1 MNILVNVVNQKLKI
15 VKNINT
21 LISGTQEFIRFK
33 FLLDNDWDDL
43 TIFAQ
48 FIQNGTPYN
57 KYLESDRT
65 VCLPAEIEPGKFHLL
80 LYGTGGD
87 VIATTN
93 YLTIDV
99 DENILISNAS
109 STDISRSLYQQ
120 LVDVVHANNTS
131 INNQIATNTNSIDAL
146 SAQLASIIA
155 EHTPVSDT
163 EIYDA
168 RISHDGTEYNTL
180 GQHIRATTGE
190 NSNRLTSIESEIADA
205 RVGADGVVH
214 TNVGAHIRNVIVS
227 AETEIAALE
236 SQIDELQVAL
246 ENVSIDPD
254 DLGLYYD
261 ENTSYLYPTYK
272 DTVSANGIYA
282 QFGGGGGGGGGG
294 GDTVDAVLTVTNTTG
309 WLSKTIASGAECAL
323 SFTWSSIENGMSTG
337 DGSISITVNNVLKS
351 TYNIKQGDIIV
362 DISSFVSTGS
372 NKVKIRVSDTYD
384 QGKTITF
391 NITVVSISISSTF
404 DTSIVYTTAF
414 SFPFTPIGSIE
425 KTIYFYLDGSL
436 LGTQTTTVSGR
447 QLSFAIPAQ
456 THGSHTLRVYFEA
469 EINAETVRSNEL
481 YYEFIYAVSGN
492 TDTIITSPYNTPT
505 QQQYASIVIPF
516 TVYNPSALSSVVEIY
531 ANDVLVSS
539 QTVDRTEQS
548 YTYRATEYGPLV
560 IEIKSGNTTKEI
572 NITITE
578 VDIDIDAETEDLVL
592 YLSSY
597 GRSNSEDNPASWS
610 YGDIACSFTNF
621 NWVSDGWQFDSDG
634 ITVMRVSGDARLTI
648 PYKPFANDFRT
659 TGKTIEIEFATR
671 NVLNYD
677 STILSCM
684 NGGRGISITS
694 QKASLL
700 SEQSSISTQYKEE
713 EHVRV
718 SFVAEKRA
726 ENRLLYIY
734 INGIASGVVQY
745 PVDDD
750 FSQTSPVNISV
761 GSNDCTIDLYCIRVY
776 DNDLTRFQI
785 LDNWI
790 ADTQD
795 GSMMLDR
802 YNHNNVYDEYGNIVI
817 SALPSDLPYMI
828 IECAELP
835 QYKGDKKTCSG
846 SYVNPMDSTKNFTFN
861 GAQFDVQG
869 TSSQYYPRKNYKA
882 KFKNGFIMSSGNT
895 ISKYALNSDAIP
907 VNTFCFK
914 ADVASSEGAN
924 NVELVRLYNSA
935 CPYLTPAQVENP
947 KVRQGID
954 GFPMVIF
961 WADTSTGNVSF
972 IGKYNFNNDKS
983 TEDVFGFVDSDESWE
998 ILNNT
1003 GNRVLWKSNDYSGD
1017 DWLNDFEA
1025 RYPDLDPAY
1034 TDSTQLSEFATWAM
1048 STDTTAATN
1057 NTLPSPVTYDDI
1069 TYTTD
1074 SAEYRLAKF
1083 KAEAGDYMELDSA
1096 LFYYLFTELF
1106 LMVDSRAKNAFPS
1119 FIGTEVNSGE

>member
-1 MNILVNVVNQKLKI
+1 MNILINVVNQKLKI
-15 VKNINT
+15 VKNINN

-33 FLLDNDWDDL
+33 FFLDNDWDNL

-57 KYLESDRT
+57 KYLDSDRT
-65 VCLPAEIEPGKFHLL
+65 VCLPAEICPGEFHLL

-99 DENILISNAS
+99 DENILMSNAS

-120 LVDVVHANNTS
+120 LVDVVSANNTS
-131 INNQIATNTNSIDAL
+131 INNQIAINANNIDAL

-168 RISHDGTEYNTL
+168 RISHDGTEYDTV
-180 GQHIRATTGE
+180 GQHIRAVTGG

-205 RVGADGVVH
+205 RVGADGVTY
-214 TNVGAHIRNVIVS
+214 TNIGAHIRNVIVS

-236 SQIDELQVAL
+236 NQIDELETAL

-261 ENTSYLYPTYK
+261 ETTSYLYPTYK
-272 DTVSANGIYA
+272 DTVSANGIFA
-282 QFGGGGGGGGGG
+282 QFGGGGGGGG

-309 WLSKTIASGAECAL
+309 WLSKTIASGAECTL
-323 SFTWSSIENGMSTG
+323 SFTWSSIENEMPTG

-351 TYNIKQGDIIV
+351 TYNIKQGDITV
-362 DISSFVSTGS
+362 DISSLVSTGS
-372 NKVKIRVSDTYD
+372 NKVKIRISDTYD

-391 NITVVSISISSTF
+391 NITVVAISISSTF

-414 SFPFTPIGSIE
+414 SFPFIPVGSVE

-456 THGSHTLRVYFEA
+456 THGAHTLRVYFES

-481 YYEFIYAVSGN
+481 YYEFIYAVPGN
-492 TDTIITSPYNTPT
+492 TTTIITSQFNKTE
-505 QQQYASIVIPF
+505 QQQFSSIVIPF
-516 TVYNPSALSSVVEIY
+516 TVYNPSSLSSDVEIY
-531 ANDVLVSS
+531 ANNTLVSS

-548 YTYRATEYGPLV
+548 YTYRASDAGTLAIG
-560 IEIKSGNTTKEI
+560 ITSGGTTKTITI
-572 NITITE
+572 NITE
-578 VDIDIDAETEDLVL
+578 VDIDVEAETEDLVL

-610 YGDIACSFTNF
+610 YENISCTFTNF
-621 NWVSDGWQFDSDG
+621 NWASDGWQTDSDG
-634 ITVMRVSGDARLTI
+634 VTVMRVSGDARLTI
-648 PYKPFANDFRT
+648 PYKPFASDFRT

-684 NGGRGISITS
+684 NDGRGIAITS
-694 QKASLL
+694 QRAYLN

-713 EHVRV
+713 EHVRIA
-718 SFVAEKRA
+718 FVAEKRA
-726 ENRLLYIY
+726 DNRLLYIY

-750 FSQTSPVNISV
+750 FSQSSPVNISV
-761 GSNDCTIDLYCIRVY
+761 GSNDCTIDIYCIRIY
-776 DNDLTRFQI
+776 DNNLTRYQI

-795 GSMMLDR
+795 GATMLDR

-846 SYVNPMDSTKNFTFN
+846 SYVNPMDSTKNFTFT
-861 GAQFDVQG
+861 GAEFDVQG

-882 KFKNGFIMSSGNT
+882 KFKNGFVMSSGNT
-895 ISKYALNSDAIP
+895 ISKYAMNTDAIP

-935 CPYLTPAQVENP
+935 CPYLTPAQIENS

-961 WADTSTGNVSF
+961 WANTSTGDTSF

-983 TEDVFGFVDSDESWE
+983 TEDVFGFVNGDESWE

-1003 GNRVLWKSNDYSGD
+1003 GNRVIWKSNDYSGTE
-1017 DWLNDFEA
+1017 WLNDFEA
-1025 RYPDLDPAY
+1025 RYPDIKPPY
-1034 TDSTQLSEFATWAM
+1034 TDPTQLSELATWVM

-1057 NTLPSPVTYDDI
+1057 NTLDEPVTYDET

-1083 KAEAGDYMELDSA
+1083 KAEASDYLELDST

-1119 FIGTEVNSGE
+1119 FIGTEVSA